1 MRSCTTGDFHK
12 GGTAAAPSGAVV
24 YHPASMSADIPE
36 QLNAAQQLLWAGDV
50 DAAGSTLG
58 TLIDAHGDPTAYY
71 LRGAIAYMDD
81 RLDDA
86 CRDWEAAFQSF
97 RDRGELERAARAAM
111 GLAELHVGSLG
122 HEAAGQGWLGRAR
135 RLLDRVGPCVDHGWF
150 EIALMACTRP
160 NVDDV
165 LESADRALEIA
176 LEYGDPD
183 LEVRALADSGLAL
196 VSQGRVH
203 DGFARL
209 DEALAAI
216 TGGQLRDP
224 SVAGLAFCSMLASCD
239 RSGDLRRAE
248 EWNRL
253 IDELVLERLGGRPRV
268 LHTHCRVAYG
278 SVLLCVG
285 RWQEAEEVMLEALGP
300 NASRSLNHRIDITAR
315 LAELRIDQGRIEEA
329 ARLVEPHVERVV
341 MCNPRARIHVWRGEH
356 DLAVAVAG
364 RGLREFVGDAARRGP
379 LLALTVQAELGRG
392 DADAADRAARELATL
407 AEGTDSAALHGEAAL
422 ARGRVAVAHG
432 DLATAAANLGEAA
445 RGFGRSERPLQS
457 ALARL
462 ELAESLAADG
472 IRADAIVE
480 ARTALGVF
488 TRLGARPA
496 ADRTAA
502 LLRGLGDTARV
513 RPVDAAI
520 AVGSLTRREAEV
532 LALIREGLTNPEIGE
547 RLFISAKTAEHH
559 VGRVLAKLGVRSRAE
574 AAALAASVIGDA
586 EITGIGG
593 SS

>member
-1 MRSCTTGDFHK
+1 
-12 GGTAAAPSGAVV
+12 
-24 YHPASMSADIPE
+24 MSSHVQA
-36 QLNAAQQLLWAGDV
+36 QLDVARQLLAAGDV
-50 DAAGSTLG
+50 DDAGSMLG
-58 TLIDAHGDPTAYY
+58 ALVDAHGDPTAHH
-71 LRGAIAYMDD
+71 LRGAIEFMDD

-86 CRDWEAAFQSF
+86 CRDWEAAFQGF
-97 RDRGELERAARAAM
+97 RDRGELERAARVAM
-111 GLAELHVGSLG
+111 DLAELHVGSLG
-122 HEAAGQGWLGRAR
+122 HEAAGHGWLGRAR
-135 RLLDRVGPCVDHGWF
+135 RLLDRVGPCVEHGWF

-160 NVDDV
+160 NVDDL

-196 VSQGRVH
+196 VSQGRVR

-224 SVAGLAFCSMLASCD
+224 AVAGFAFCSMLSSCD

-253 IDELVLERLGGRPRV
+253 IDELVLDRLGGRPRV

-285 RWQEAEEVMLEALGP
+285 RWREAEEVMLEA
-300 NASRSLNHRIDITAR
+300 
-315 LAELRIDQGRIEEA
+315 LAELRIDQGRIDEA
-329 ARLVEPHVERVV
+329 SKLIEPHGEQVV
-341 MCNPRARIHVWRGEH
+341 LCNPRARVHLSRGEH
-356 DLAVAVAG
+356 DLAVAVAA
-364 RGLREFVGDAARRGP
+364 RGLRELVGDAARRGP

-392 DADAADRAARELATL
+392 EPDVADRAARELAAL
-407 AEGTDSAALHGEAAL
+407 AEGTDSAALHAEAAL
-422 ARGRVAVAHG
+422 ARGRVARARG
-432 DLATAAANLGEAA
+432 ELDAAATS
-445 RGFGRSERPLQS
+445 FGDAVRSFDRHDRPSQS
-457 ALARL
+457 AVARL
-462 ELAESLAADG
+462 ELADALAADG
-472 IRADAIVE
+472 RRTDAVVE
-480 ARTALGVF
+480 ARTALDVL

-502 LLRGLGDTARV
+502 LLRGLGDAARV
-513 RPVDAAI
+513 RPVDAAG

-532 LALIREGLTNPEIGE
+532 LALLREGLTNPEIGE

-574 AAALAASVIGDA
+574 AAAVAASAMAGT
-586 EITGIGG
+586 EITGNGG
-593 SS
+593 SP

>member
-1 MRSCTTGDFHK
+1 MGSDVQG
-12 GGTAAAPSGAVV
+12 
-24 YHPASMSADIPE
+24 
-36 QLNAAQQLLWAGDV
+36 QLDLAQQLLWAGDV
-50 DAAGSTLG
+50 DAAASTLG
-58 TLIDAHGDPTAYY
+58 ALVDATGDPTAHY
-71 LRGAIAYMDD
+71 LRGAIDFMDD
-81 RLDDA
+81 RLDDT
-86 CRDWEAAFQSF
+86 CRDWEAAFQGF
-97 RDRGELERAARAAM
+97 RDRGELARAARAAM

-122 HEAAGQGWLGRAR
+122 NVAAGQGWLGRAR
-135 RLLDRVGPCVDHGWF
+135 RLLDRVGPCVEHGWF
-150 EIALMACTRP
+150 EIALLACTRP
-160 NVDDV
+160 NVDDL

-196 VSQGRVH
+196 VSQGRMR

-224 SVAGLAFCSMLASCD
+224 SVAGVAFCSMLSSCD

-253 IDELVLERLGGRPRV
+253 IDELILERLGGRPRV

-300 NASRSLNHRIDITAR
+300 NASRSVTHRIDVTAR
-315 LAELRIDQGRIEEA
+315 LAELRLDQGRIEEA
-329 ARLVEPHVERVV
+329 ARLVEPHAEQVV
-341 MCNPRARIHVWRGEH
+341 MCTPRARIHVSRGEH

-392 DADAADRAARELATL
+392 DPEAADHAGLELAAL
-407 AEGTDSAALHGEAAL
+407 AENTDSAALHGEAAL
-422 ARGRVAVAHG
+422 ARGRVALARG
-432 DLATAAANLGEAA
+432 DLDTAATNLGEAV
-445 RGFGRSERPLQS
+445 RSFDRNERPLRS
-457 ALARL
+457 AVARL
-462 ELAESLAADG
+462 ELAEALAADG

-488 TRLGARPA
+488 TRLGARPT

-502 LLRGLGDTARV
+502 LLRELGDAARV
-513 RPVDAAI
+513 RPADAAV
-520 AVGSLTRREAEV
+520 AVGSLTRREGEV

-559 VGRVLAKLGVRSRAE
+559 VGRVLAKLGVRSRSE
-574 AAALAASVIGDA
+574 AAALAASAMADA

-593 SS
+593 SA

>member
-1 MRSCTTGDFHK
+1 MGSDVQG
-12 GGTAAAPSGAVV
+12 
-24 YHPASMSADIPE
+24 
-36 QLNAAQQLLWAGDV
+36 QLDLAQQLLWAGGV
-50 DAAGSTLG
+50 DAAASTVGALVD
-58 TLIDAHGDPTAYY
+58 TTGDPTAYY
-71 LRGAIAYMDD
+71 LRGAIDFMDD

-86 CRDWEAAFQSF
+86 CRDWEAAFQGF
-97 RDRGELERAARAAM
+97 RDRGELARAARAAM

-135 RLLDRVGPCVDHGWF
+135 RLLDRVGPCVEHGWF
-150 EIALMACTRP
+150 EIALLACTRP
-160 NVDDV
+160 NVDDL

-196 VSQGRVH
+196 VSQGRVR

-216 TGGQLRDP
+216 IGGQLRDP
-224 SVAGLAFCSMLASCD
+224 SVAGFAFCSMLSSCD

-253 IDELVLERLGGRPRV
+253 IDELILERLGGRPRV

-300 NASRSLNHRIDITAR
+300 NASRSVTHRIDVTAR
-315 LAELRIDQGRIEEA
+315 LAELRLDQGRIEEA
-329 ARLVEPHVERVV
+329 ARLVEPHAEQVV
-341 MCNPRARIHVWRGEH
+341 MCTPRARIHVSRGEH

-392 DADAADRAARELATL
+392 DPDAADRARHELASL
-407 AEGTDSAALHGEAAL
+407 ADNTDSAALHGEAAL
-422 ARGRVAVAHG
+422 ARGRVAVARG
-432 DLATAAANLGEAA
+432 DLDTAAANLGEAV
-445 RGFGRSERPLQS
+445 RSFDRNERPLRS
-457 ALARL
+457 AVARL
-462 ELAESLAADG
+462 ELAEALAAG
-472 IRADAIVE
+472 GTRADAIVE
-480 ARTALGVF
+480 ARTALAVF

-502 LLRGLGDTARV
+502 LLRELGDATRV
-513 RPVDAAI
+513 RPADAAV
-520 AVGSLTRREAEV
+520 AVGSLTRREGEV

-559 VGRVLAKLGVRSRAE
+559 VGRVLAKLGVRSRSE
-574 AAALAASVIGDA
+574 AAALAASAMAEA

-593 SS
+593 SA

>member
-1 MRSCTTGDFHK
+1 MGSDVHEELH
-12 GGTAAAPSGAVV
+12 TAQ
-24 YHPASMSADIPE
+24 H
-36 QLNAAQQLLWAGDV
+36 LLGAGDV
-50 DAAGSTLG
+50 DAARSTLERV
-58 TLIDAHGDPTAYY
+58 IDEHRDPTAYY
-71 LRGAIAYMDD
+71 LRGAIGYMDD

-86 CRDWEAAFQSF
+86 CRDWEAAFQGF
-97 RDRGELERAARAAM
+97 RERGEFERAARAAM

-135 RLLDRVGPCVDHGWF
+135 RLLDRVGPCVEHGWF

-160 NVDDV
+160 NVDDL

-196 VSQGRVH
+196 VSQGRLR

-224 SVAGLAFCSMLASCD
+224 SVAGFAFCSMLSSCD

-248 EWNRL
+248 EWNQL

-300 NASRSLNHRIDITAR
+300 NASRSVGHRVDITAR
-315 LAELRIDQGRIEEA
+315 LAELRVDQGRIEEA
-329 ARLVEPHVERVV
+329 ARLVEPHAEQVV
-341 MCNPRARIHVWRGEH
+341 MCTPRARIHLARGEH
-356 DLAVAVAG
+356 DLAVAVAA

-379 LLALTVQAELGRG
+379 LLALTVQAELLRDGP
-392 DADAADRAARELATL
+392 DAADRAAHELATL

-422 ARGRVAVAHG
+422 AQGRVTMAHG
-432 DLATAAANLGEAA
+432 NRATAATQLGEAV
-445 RGFGRSERPLQS
+445 RSFDRLERPLQS
-457 ALARL
+457 AVARL
-462 ELAESLAADG
+462 ELAEALAADG
-472 IRADAIVE
+472 NRADAVVE
-480 ARTALGVF
+480 ARAALGVF
-488 TRLGARPA
+488 TRLGAKPA

-502 LLRGLGDTARV
+502 LLRGLGDTTRV
-513 RPVDAAI
+513 RPVDAAA

-532 LALIREGLTNPEIGE
+532 LTLLREGLSNPEIGE

-574 AAALAASVIGDA
+574 AAALATSTIVDA
-586 EITGIGG
+586 GITGNGG
-593 SS
+593 SA

>member
-1 MRSCTTGDFHK
+1 
-12 GGTAAAPSGAVV
+12 
-24 YHPASMSADIPE
+24 MSSDVQA
-36 QLNAAQQLLWAGDV
+36 QLDVARQLLAAGDV
-50 DAAGSTLG
+50 DDAGSMLG
-58 TLIDAHGDPTAYY
+58 ALVDAHGDPTAHH
-71 LRGAIAYMDD
+71 LRGAIEFMDD

-86 CRDWEAAFQSF
+86 CRDWEAAFQGF
-97 RDRGELERAARAAM
+97 RDRGELARAARVAM
-111 GLAELHVGSLG
+111 DLAELHVGSLG

-135 RLLDRVGPCVDHGWF
+135 RLLDRVGPCVEHGWF
-150 EIALMACTRP
+150 EIALLACTRP
-160 NVDDV
+160 NVDDL

-196 VSQGRVH
+196 VSQGRVR

-224 SVAGLAFCSMLASCD
+224 AVAGLAFCSMLSSCD

-253 IDELVLERLGGRPRV
+253 IDELVLDRLGGRPRV

-300 NASRSLNHRIDITAR
+300 NASRSVTHRMDVTAR
-315 LAELRIDQGRIEEA
+315 LAELRIDQGRIDEA
-329 ARLVEPHVERVV
+329 SKLIEPHAEQVV
-341 MCNPRARIHVWRGEH
+341 MCTPRARVHLSRGEH
-356 DLAVAVAG
+356 DLAVAVAA
-364 RGLREFVGDAARRGP
+364 RGLRELVGDAARRGP
-379 LLALTVQAELGRG
+379 LLALTVQAELDRG
-392 DADAADRAARELATL
+392 EPDVADRAARELAAL
-407 AEGTDSAALHGEAAL
+407 AEGTDSAALHAEAAL
-422 ARGRVAVAHG
+422 ARGRVARARG
-432 DLATAAANLGEAA
+432 ELDAAATS
-445 RGFGRSERPLQS
+445 FGDAVRSFDRHDRPLQS
-457 ALARL
+457 AVARL
-462 ELAESLAADG
+462 ELADALAADG
-472 IRADAIVE
+472 RRADAVVE
-480 ARTALGVF
+480 ARTALDVL

-502 LLRGLGDTARV
+502 LLRGLGDAART
-513 RPVDAAI
+513 RPVDAAG

-532 LALIREGLTNPEIGE
+532 LALLREGLTNPEIGE

-574 AAALAASVIGDA
+574 AAAVAASALAGA
-586 EITGIGG
+586 EIPGNGG
-593 SS
+593 SP